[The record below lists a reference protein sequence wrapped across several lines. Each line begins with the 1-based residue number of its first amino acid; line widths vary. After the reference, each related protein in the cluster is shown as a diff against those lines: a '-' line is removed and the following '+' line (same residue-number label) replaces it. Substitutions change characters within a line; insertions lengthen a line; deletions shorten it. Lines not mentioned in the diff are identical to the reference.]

1 MSKDELIKELAN
13 KVDKELNAYKNHF
26 CKCRQKKLWH
36 IHMKQS

>member
-13 KVDKELNAYKNHF
+13 KVDKELNAYK
-26 CKCRQKKLWH
+26 KSLLQMSEEKLWH